1 MTTSGQYL
9 SNFNEWNLL
18 GLRDYATNFGD
29 MGYAYVISRFS
40 LIGAALLWGCVYL
53 LPLQDEAARRF
64 RTFLSAYIT
73 LILCV
78 SGTSLFAL
86 KTAGVMWFA
95 LGAMS
100 MRKPIIQKEGGTS

>member
-1 MTTSGQYL
+1 MS
-9 SNFNEWNLL
+9 
-18 GLRDYATNFGD
+18 
-29 MGYAYVISRFS
+29 AYV
-40 LIGAALLWGCVYL
+40 
-53 LPLQDEAARRF
+53 
-64 RTFLSAYIT
+64 T

-100 MRKPIIQKEGGTS
+100 MRSGLDIDLGEKR